1 MAVAVGAIIAIG
13 IVFLIEYL
21 DDTIKSPEQIV
32 ADTNLSTLGAIA
44 YIPGAKLADHLVTHK
59 TPRAPVS
66 EAFRMVRTNLSFAA
80 VDGGLRAFIV
90 SSASPGEGKSTT
102 TANLAV
108 VMAQTGKQV
117 LIVDADLRR
126 PKQHKIFEV
135 PNNQGLTTAIL
146 DNQTPISHHIQ
157 QTAVPNLRVITSGPI
172 PPNPAELLNSQRMNQ
187 VLAELNEEAD
197 IILFDSPP
205 ILSVA
210 DASIL
215 APQVDGCLLIV
226 EVAKTRR
233 NLFSQAVTRI
243 MNANV
248 HVYGCIMNRSQPS
261 RRGYYQ
267 SDYYY
272 YQYNNYEYNRR
283 PDSRKKAIARFPRW
297 LSGLSR
303 R

>member
-1 MAVAVGAIIAIG
+1 
-13 IVFLIEYL
+13 
-21 DDTIKSPEQIV
+21 
-32 ADTNLSTLGAIA
+32 
-44 YIPGAKLADHLVTHK
+44 
-59 TPRAPVS
+59 
-66 EAFRMVRTNLSFAA
+66 
-80 VDGGLRAFIV
+80 
-90 SSASPGEGKSTT
+90 
-102 TANLAV
+102 
-108 VMAQTGKQV
+108 
-117 LIVDADLRR
+117 
-126 PKQHKIFEV
+126 
-135 PNNQGLTTAIL
+135 
-146 DNQTPISHHIQ
+146 
-157 QTAVPNLRVITSGPI
+157 
-172 PPNPAELLNSQRMNQ
+172 MNQ